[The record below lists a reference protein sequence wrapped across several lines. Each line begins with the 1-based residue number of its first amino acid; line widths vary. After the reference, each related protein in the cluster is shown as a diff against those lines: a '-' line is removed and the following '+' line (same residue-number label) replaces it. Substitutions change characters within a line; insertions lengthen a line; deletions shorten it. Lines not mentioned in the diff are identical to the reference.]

1 MLQREGWPVVT
12 ALGVLVG
19 WFESWRAGKPPGG
32 APGHARRPIAAV
44 DGRARTVD
52 PAAGIGPRRPRAC
65 HPHQRIDGR
74 RASNF
79 VSIVLVASDR
89 LKSEATAAP
98 FRKTRLRASSAAIGS
113 PSATAKNT

>member
-1 MLQREGWPVVT
+1 MFMEKPTVLVLDGCSHDLDD
-12 ALGVLVG
+12 LGVQLL
-19 WFESWRAGKPPGG
+19 
-32 APGHARRPIAAV
+32 RRSS
-44 DGRARTVD
+44 
-52 PAAGIGPRRPRAC
+52 RRPRAC